1 MVFYMR
7 KWICL
12 LCILVI
18 SMTFFAGCNGSDVP
32 TLIFPSSDV
41 PTLATNAPSI
51 SPTLSAT
58 SSTLPT
64 QTPAPTTV
72 PGKVWPYEVPIY
84 NVDRSDKKIC
94 LTINCAW
101 GADDIMQILDILDTY
116 NVKTTFFMLG
126 KWAETNPEA
135 AKAIHAR
142 GHEIGNHSYNHVL
155 PPTKEDTLKGL
166 EAIERVVGIRPT
178 LYRAPSGEYTKEA
191 LDYAYSLG
199 MTPIQW
205 SADTVDWKFT
215 AEESLER
222 LRKDTASGG
231 IMLFHNDTKTIL
243 TLLPQ
248 VLKEFQDK
256 GFEFVKLSEL
266 LYSEPYTVSQWGVQK
281 KAS

>member
-1 MVFYMR
+1 MR
-7 KWICL
+7 KWICALCLIVMIVTL
-12 LCILVI
+12 L
-18 SMTFFAGCNGSDVP
+18 AGCGGSDVP
-32 TLIFPSSDV
+32 TLIFPSSNV
-41 PTLATNAPSI
+41 PTPAGTVRPTSAPT
-51 SPTLSAT
+51 PSAT
-58 SSTLPT
+58 VSSLPVE
-64 QTPAPTTV
+64 TPVPTPV
-72 PGKVWPYEVPIY
+72 PGKAWPYAVPIY
-84 NVDRSDKKIC
+84 DVVRTDNKIC

-101 GADDIMQILDILDTY
+101 GADDINQILDILDTY
-116 NVKTTFFMLG
+116 EVKTTFFMLG

-135 AKAIHAR
+135 ARAILAR

-155 PPTKEDTLKGL
+155 PPTKEDTLKGM
-166 EAIERVVGIRPT
+166 EAIERVVGVRPT
-178 LYRAPSGEYTKEA
+178 LYRAPSGEYTKEV

-248 VLKEFQDK
+248 VLQEFQDK
-256 GFEFVKLSEL
+256 GFTFVKLSEL
-266 LYSEPYTVSQWGVQK
+266 LYPEPYTVNQWGHQK
-281 KAS
+281 KSS